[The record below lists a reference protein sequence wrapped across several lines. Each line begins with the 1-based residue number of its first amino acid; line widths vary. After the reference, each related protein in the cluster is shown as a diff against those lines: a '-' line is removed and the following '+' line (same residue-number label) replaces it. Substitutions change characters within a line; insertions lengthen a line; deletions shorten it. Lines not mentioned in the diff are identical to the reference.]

1 MLLIEQ
7 MKMQTFLLLGTN
19 LGDRKKNL
27 ADACR
32 FIEDSIGKIIKVS
45 SVYQTEPWG
54 KKEQPEFLNQA
65 LKVET
70 ELPAHGL
77 LHAAIQIEKQ
87 LGRKREERW
96 GERTMD
102 IDILFYGEEVIES
115 DDLVVPHPRIAER
128 RFVLE
133 PLAEIGGEVVHPV
146 VKMKVSEML
155 ERCED
160 ELKVVRV
167 EDREIP

>member
-1 MLLIEQ
+1 LLLVEQ
-7 MKMQTFLLLGTN
+7 MKTQTFLLLGTN

-27 ADACR
+27 VDACR
-32 FIEDSIGKIIKVS
+32 LIEESVGKIIKRS
-45 SVYQTEPWG
+45 SVYETEPWG
-54 KKEQPEFLNQA
+54 KKEQPEFFNQA
-65 LKVET
+65 IEVGT
-70 ELPAHGL
+70 ELSAREVL
-77 LHAAIQIEKQ
+77 RAVTEIEKK

-102 IDILFYGEEVIES
+102 IDILFYGGEIIES
-115 DDLVVPHPRIAER
+115 ENLVVPHPRIADR

-146 VKMKVSEML
+146 VKMKVREML

-160 ELKVVRV
+160 ELKVVK
-167 EDREIP
+167 IIG

>member
-1 MLLIEQ
+1 MLLVEQ
-7 MKMQTFLLLGTN
+7 MKTQTFLLLGTN

-27 ADACR
+27 VDACR
-32 FIEDSIGKIIKVS
+32 LIEESVGKIIKRS
-45 SVYQTEPWG
+45 SVYETEPWG
-54 KKEQPEFLNQA
+54 KKEQPEFFNQA
-65 LKVET
+65 VEVET
-70 ELPAHGL
+70 ELTAREVL
-77 LHAAIQIEKQ
+77 RAVTEIEKK

-102 IDILFYGEEVIES
+102 IDILFYGEEVIASE
-115 DDLVVPHPRIAER
+115 DLVVPHPRIGER

-146 VKMKVSEML
+146 VKMKVREML

-160 ELKVVRV
+160 ELKVSRL
-167 EDREIP
+167 EEREL